1 MTEAPHRHTQNFYP
15 LVHFPH
21 SQKLEMGQ
29 AQARSFFQV
38 AQVDAEAQAF
48 GSGLSSAAFP
58 GCPQEAGWGVEQR
71 GHEPV
76 SM

>member
-1 MTEAPHRHTQNFYP
+1 
-15 LVHFPH
+15 
-21 SQKLEMGQ
+21 MGQ

-38 AQVDAEAQAF
+38 AQVDAEAQAL

-58 GCPQEAGWGVEQR
+58 GCPQEAGWEVEQH